1 MQKFNGTARPHH
13 GADLPIMIALNGF
26 TQPAID
32 FAQHHQLILMGRP
45 ELKRWAHSEHLYDVL
60 SIQSTTH

>member
-1 MQKFNGTARPHH
+1 
-13 GADLPIMIALNGF
+13 MIVLNGF

-45 ELKRWAHSEHLYDVL
+45 GLKRWAHGEHLYDVL
-60 SIQSTTH
+60 GIQSTTH